1 MSFSFVL
8 HLLRQPLYQAL
19 LFLLLT
25 LISIPFL
32 SSKNANA
39 VWNVAGVLY
48 AAFILANAVFSW
60 FADNT
65 WTYFF
70 ISLGYSLLY
79 ILIVGMLVPSL
90 ISALKIS
97 GSGESAGI
105 FLFIIYHPLILLF
118 IILVKWVIRSLM

>member
-48 AAFILANAVFSW
+48 AAFILANAVFIW

-79 ILIVGMLVPSL
+79 ILIVGVLVPSL